1 MVRRESRT
9 RARPHSAAARPRP
22 AQRHTSVTDALAT
35 ANIVQV
41 IIGLLIIKIIY
52 TVVQTQI
59 EREFGVLDVAANLT
73 RERAESSSSVDI
85 TTVVMTATAP
95 ELSKSDFF
103 DFVTSNE
110 VTDAQYKQQMRSVN
124 VFMES
129 PDSRSNPLLSEEP
142 KEQNNNSLLSVSSA
156 APVGAGAGAMPAAAA
171 STTLESF
178 DSIWNVDRD
187 RDRLDSGMLEDLN
200 KFYWNQE
207 SDINGAHPCADTAIS
222 NKLINNNTDGQIY
235 TLTVL
240 NQDMSDTS
248 SSRYWGKEEEVSISS
263 PADIEQPSSLD
274 LEAILSIN
282 GFTNDFSQD
291 LPKVEGF
298 TYDDTESESQNT
310 DLSTSNLVKVEP
322 FSYDDNEFSNIDK
335 KEDSRSPSIIST
347 PSLLESQEY
356 NNNNNDW
363 KITDQNTESNESL
376 LRSAL
381 QGKAFIRYTNIQKG
395 KIDASAEIKRV
406 ILNNNNKADVPSMYQ
421 DGKDIDQEV
430 LMIPQSGNVNIS
442 ILLDNQTIIA
452 NGENPSSTQSVDDIL
467 STYPDDYEKLQRIA
481 SELGESMQPYCTV
494 EALDPS
500 RSVYNLHHV
509 NGELVTMIPAG
520 EVQLP
525 QHLQIVTASPAVT
538 STKSAIKKYKRLSNK
553 SSPPSVQVQAGTNIQ
568 AATST
573 SNGVRKERSLHYCS
587 ICSKGFKDKYS
598 VNVHVRTHTGEKPFA
613 CSLCGKSFRQKAHL
627 AKHYQTHIAQK
638 NAAANGAVK
647 PNKSR

>member
-1 MVRRESRT
+1 M
-9 RARPHSAAARPRP
+9 
-22 AQRHTSVTDALAT
+22 
-35 ANIVQV
+35 
-41 IIGLLIIKIIY
+41 
-52 TVVQTQI
+52 
-59 EREFGVLDVAANLT
+59 
-73 RERAESSSSVDI
+73 
-85 TTVVMTATAP
+85 TTTAP

-142 KEQNNNSLLSVSSA
+142 KEQNNNSLLSVLGSSA
-156 APVGAGAGAMPAAAA
+156 CIGSGMAAATA

-187 RDRLDSGMLEDLN
+187 RERDSGMLEDLN
-200 KFYWNQE
+200 KYYWNQDSE
-207 SDINGAHPCADTAIS
+207 INGPHTCTDTTIS
-222 NKLINNNTDGQIY
+222 NKLINNTDGQIY

-240 NQDMSDTS
+240 NPDISETS
-248 SSRYWGKEEEVSISS
+248 SSRYWVKEEDVSISS
-263 PADIEQPSSLD
+263 PADIEPPSLD
-274 LEAILSIN
+274 LESILNMN
-282 GFTNDFSQD
+282 GFPNEFSQD
-291 LPKVEGF
+291 LPKVEALI
-298 TYDDTESESQNT
+298 YEDADSESQNT
-310 DLSTSNLVKVEP
+310 DLSTSNLVKIEP
-322 FSYDDNEFSNIDK
+322 YSYDDGEFQNDK
-335 KEDSRSPSIIST
+335 KDDPHSPPLIT
-347 PSLLESQEY
+347 APTLLESQIEF

-381 QGKAFIRYTNIQKG
+381 QGKAFIRYSTIQKT
-395 KIDASAEIKRV
+395 KTDSSTELKRV
-406 ILNNNNKADVPSMYQ
+406 NNNNKSDMPSMYQ
-421 DGKDIDQEV
+421 DGKEISQEL
-430 LMIPQSGNVNIS
+430 LMAISPQSGNVNIS
-442 ILLDNQTIIA
+442 ILLDQNATVLA
-452 NGENPSSTQSVDDIL
+452 NGEDPTSTQSVDDIL
-467 STYPDDYEKLQRIA
+467 SNYPDDYEKLKRIT
-481 SELGESMQPYCTV
+481 SELGEAMQPYCTV
-494 EALDPS
+494 EALDPA

-520 EVQLP
+520 DVQLN
-525 QHLQIVTASPAVT
+525 QHLQIMAASPTVT
-538 STKSAIKKYKRLSNK
+538 STKTVNKKYKRIQNK
-553 SSPPSVQVQAGTNIQ
+553 NSPPTSQTQSVTNIQ

-638 NAAANGAVK
+638 SAAANGAAVK
-647 PNKSR
+647 PSKR

>member
-1 MVRRESRT
+1 M
-9 RARPHSAAARPRP
+9 
-22 AQRHTSVTDALAT
+22 
-35 ANIVQV
+35 
-41 IIGLLIIKIIY
+41 
-52 TVVQTQI
+52 
-59 EREFGVLDVAANLT
+59 LDVENLT
-73 RERAESSSSVDI
+73 RQRTESSSSVDI
-85 TTVVMTATAP
+85 ETVVMTATAP

-110 VTDAQYKQQMRSVN
+110 VTDAQYKQQMRTVN

-142 KEQNNNSLLSVSSA
+142 KEQNNNSLLSVSGVAAPGISAMSA
-156 APVGAGAGAMPAAAA
+156 ATA

-200 KFYWNQE
+200 KFYWNQDSVE
-207 SDINGAHPCADTAIS
+207 INGTHPCGDTAIS

-248 SSRYWGKEEEVSISS
+248 SSRYWGKEEDVSISS

-282 GFTNDFSQD
+282 GFTNDFTQD

-298 TYDDTESESQNT
+298 PYDDTESESQNT
-310 DLSTSNLVKVEP
+310 DLSTSNLIKVEP
-322 FSYDDNEFSNIDK
+322 FNYDDNEFSTNDK
-335 KEDSRSPSIIST
+335 KEDSRSPSLIST
-347 PSLLESQEY
+347 HSLLESQEY

-376 LRSAL
+376 LRNAL
-381 QGKAFIRYTNIQKG
+381 QGKAFIRYTNIQKA
-395 KIDASAEIKRV
+395 KLDANTEIKRV
-406 ILNNNNKADVPSMYQ
+406 IINNNNKVDVPSMYQ
-421 DGKDIDQEV
+421 DGKEMDQEV
-430 LMIPQSGNVNIS
+430 LMIPQTGNVNIS

-500 RSVYNLHHV
+500 RSIYNIHHV

-525 QHLQIVTASPAVT
+525 QHLQIVTASPTVT
-538 STKSAIKKYKRLSNK
+538 STKSGSKKCKRIAGKN
-553 SSPPSVQVQAGTNIQ
+553 SPLSVQTHTGTSNIQ

-638 NAAANGAVK
+638 NAAANGTVK